1 MDKLVL
7 KLNIPQMKSQRYLL
21 FYIYIFQII
30 YFSYFHLS
38 KNIIKIRFEGSN
50 DDDDLITQYKR
61 SIKRTELI
69 QNTEKGSTSTKN
81 PVYVEWYGINYTIS
95 NNDKKSFWGWNFG
108 NSSRDSDLEAGPNIQ
123 TIIENIHGCANPGKV
138 NTN

>member
-69 QNTEKGSTSTKN
+69 QNTEKGSTSAKN
-81 PVYVEWYGINYTIS
+81 PVFVEWYGINYSIP
-95 NNDKKSFWGWNFG
+95 NDNEKYFWERKIGDG
-108 NSSRDSDLEAGPNIQ
+108 DSVLESGPNMR
-123 TIIENIHGCANPGKV
+123 TIIENIHGCANPGKL
-138 NTN
+138 